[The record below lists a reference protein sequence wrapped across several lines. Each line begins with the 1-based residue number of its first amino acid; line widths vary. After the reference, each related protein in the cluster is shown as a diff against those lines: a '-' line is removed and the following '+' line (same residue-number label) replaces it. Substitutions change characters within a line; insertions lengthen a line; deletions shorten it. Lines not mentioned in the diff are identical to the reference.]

1 MTYVVGDAT
10 FHQQGYPSCVTVS
23 ASVIPPPA
31 FTAVHGD
38 TLTGSLR
45 TLPIGPGVY
54 TSDSAESLQ
63 EIPVANTHH
72 GSLYQP
78 DSGGTYPRIRTP
90 RRRSQKYEKSRVGV
104 GEDGGQSYKH
114 RRRRKDVPPL
124 DLSGSSSEEEWQRR
138 RARMPLSHV

>member
-1 MTYVVGDAT
+1 MTHVVGDVR
-10 FHQQGYPSCVTVS
+10 FQQHGHPSCVTVS

-38 TLTGSLR
+38 PLTGSLR
-45 TLPIGPGVY
+45 ALPVGPGVY

-63 EIPVANTHH
+63 EIPVANTQH
-72 GSLYQP
+72 GSLHQP
-78 DSGGTYPRIRTP
+78 DAGTYPRIRTP
-90 RRRSQKYEKSRVGV
+90 RRRSQKYEKSRVGA

-138 RARMPLSHV
+138 RAKMPLSHV